1 MCSESNPLDFV
12 TNPIGDGFNALRRSI
27 SPNEKPQAGQ
37 VPTTVTEKVD
47 QQAAPMASAESPT
60 GTTSARKRLRVSTS
74 QTSSPSASTTRASLA
89 VPGV

>member
-1 MCSESNPLDFV
+1 MCTETDPFQ
-12 TNPIGDGFNALRRSI
+12 TLRRAI
-27 SPNEKPQAGQ
+27 SPNEKPQAAA

-74 QTSSPSASTTRASLA
+74 QTSTTPSASTSRASLA

>member
-1 MCSESNPLDFV
+1 MCSDNPLDV
-12 TNPIGDGFNALRRSI
+12 ITNPIGDGLNALRRSL
-27 SPNEKPQAGQ
+27 SPNEKPQAAP

-74 QTSSPSASTTRASLA
+74 QTSTTPSASTSRASLA